1 MVTIKD
7 IAKLAGVTIA
17 SVSRA
22 LNNEPGVSE
31 AVRNKIVTIAKELH
45 YVPNIAARRLA
56 DKQTNCIG
64 FIFSI
69 ERGSFFHYLYDEF
82 QRQGEEQGYSIL
94 VSFAKPEK
102 ALAVLRE
109 HFIQRV
115 VMWSNTDWSPSREF
129 LKVSDIFEGELL
141 IMGGGKM
148 EGAHRIAVDRKEALY
163 KAVQHLAELGHR
175 RISYIGIASDDK
187 LVGFTLGLL
196 EFRLEY
202 NPSSII
208 SSTQVGELP
217 EDRLLDLLGGDPS
230 ERPTAVVVSSNGFLR
245 PFLRVVRQLNL
256 RIPEH
261 FSVVVYD
268 NIPEMKEI
276 YDIPLTTVGPNVSR
290 LVTATLD
297 SLSASAGATGDE
309 PKVWKDMTI
318 GAELHVREST
328 RPVGSGDPN

>member
-31 AVRNKIVTIAKELH
+31 TVRSKIVTIAKELN

-69 ERGSFFHYLYDEF
+69 VRGSFFHYLYDEF
-82 QRQGEEQGYSIL
+82 QRQGEERGYSIL
-94 VSFAKPEK
+94 VSFARPET

-115 VMWSNTDWSPSREF
+115 VMWAGTDWSPSREF
-129 LKVSDIFEGELL
+129 LKVSEIFEGELL
-141 IMGGGKM
+141 LMGGGRM
-148 EGAHRIAVDRKEALY
+148 EGAHRIAIDRKEALY
-163 KAVQHLAELGHR
+163 KGVQHLAELGHR
-175 RISYIGIASDDK
+175 RIAYIGIASDDK
-187 LVGFTLGLL
+187 VVGFTLGLL

-202 NPSSII
+202 DSRYMI
-208 SSTQVGELP
+208 SSNQVGELP
-217 EDRLLDLLGGDPS
+217 EERLLELLGGDPN

-245 PFLRVVRQLNL
+245 PFLRIVRQLNL

-261 FSVVVYD
+261 LSVVVYD
-268 NIPEMKEI
+268 NIPEMEDI
-276 YDIPLTTVGPNVSR
+276 YDVPLTTVGPNVSH
-290 LVTATLD
+290 LVTAALD
-297 SLSASAGATGDE
+297 SLSAAGSGDD
-309 PKVWKDMTI
+309 PKARQDITI
-318 GAELHVREST
+318 GAELHIREST
-328 RPVGSGDPN
+328 SPVGG